1 MKMTTDTTQ
10 TAFRARAYTDADI
23 PAMVDMLNACEAVDQ
38 LDESYSVEVIT
49 TALSEPTLDKP
60 RDLRLWETESGQLV
74 GIGWLRLR
82 KSEEHGKLD
91 SSLDFSVHPD
101 FRDLHLEDG
110 IMDWAFRRAE
120 EAGLERNLPV
130 RMLSGSR
137 DTNAARLSFLEQRGM
152 HVVRYFFTM
161 RRDLAD
167 PIPDPQLPEGFTLRH
182 SSGKGQDVEKWVE
195 TFNLSF
201 IDHWGHHPL
210 PVESHAI
217 WLSNPYYNPEYDLV
231 AIAPDG
237 TTFAAFCFCWIDKA
251 DNAKLDRL
259 DGWIDMLG
267 TRRGYRKIGLGR
279 AMLLAGLQL
288 LKREGMTV
296 AKLGVDAENPT
307 GALKLYESTGFTKL
321 NTYVLYSLDI

>member
-1 MKMTTDTTQ
+1 MKMTAQ
-10 TAFRARAYTDADI
+10 TAFRARAVTDADI

-38 LDESYSVEVIT
+38 LDDSYSVDFLT
-49 TALSEPTLDKP
+49 TALSQPTLDKA
-60 RDLRLWETESGQLV
+60 RDLRLWETEAGQLV

-91 SSLDFSVHPD
+91 SSLEFSVHPD
-101 FRDLHLEDG
+101 FRGLHLEDT
-110 IMDWAFRRAE
+110 IMDWALCRAE
-120 EAGLERNLPV
+120 EAAQERNLPA
-130 RMLSGSR
+130 RILSGSR
-137 DTNAARLSFLEQRGM
+137 PHNMARLSFLEQRGM
-152 HVVRYFFTM
+152 QVIRYLFRM

-167 PIPDPQLPEGFTLRH
+167 PIPEPQLPEGFTLRH

-210 PVESHAI
+210 AVESHLNL
-217 WLSNPYYNPEYDLV
+217 LSNPNYNPEHDLL

-237 TTFAAFCFCWIDKA
+237 TFAAFCFCWIDKA
-251 DNAKLDRL
+251 DNAMLDRS
-259 DGWIDMLG
+259 DGRISMLG
-267 TRRGYRKIGLGR
+267 TRRGYRKMGLGR
-279 AMLLAGLQL
+279 AMLLAGLHL

-307 GALKLYESTGFTKL
+307 GALKLYESTGFTKY

>member
-1 MKMTTDTTQ
+1 MTAQ
-10 TAFRARAYTDADI
+10 TSQIALRARPYTDADI
-23 PAMVDMLNACEAVDQ
+23 PAMVDMLNACEAVDR
-38 LDESYSVEVIT
+38 LDDTYSVEYLT
-49 TALSEPTLDKP
+49 TALSHPTLDKA
-60 RDLRLWETESGQLV
+60 RDLRLWETEVGQLV

-82 KSEEHGKLD
+82 KSEEHQKLD

-101 FRDLHLEDG
+101 FRDLNLEDT

-137 DTNAARLSFLEQRGM
+137 PTNTARLSFLEQRGM
-152 HVVRYFFTM
+152 QVVRYFFRM

-167 PIPDPQLPEGFTLRH
+167 PIPEPQLPEGFTMWH
-182 SSGKGQDVEKWVE
+182 SSGQGQDVEKWVE

-210 PVESHAI
+210 TVESHI
-217 WLSNPYYNPEYDLV
+217 NRLSNPFYNPDHDLL

-237 TTFAAFCFCWIDKA
+237 TFAAFCFCWIDKA
-251 DNAKLDRL
+251 DNAILARS
-259 DGWIDMLG
+259 DGRIDMLG

-279 AMLLAGLQL
+279 AMLLAGLHL